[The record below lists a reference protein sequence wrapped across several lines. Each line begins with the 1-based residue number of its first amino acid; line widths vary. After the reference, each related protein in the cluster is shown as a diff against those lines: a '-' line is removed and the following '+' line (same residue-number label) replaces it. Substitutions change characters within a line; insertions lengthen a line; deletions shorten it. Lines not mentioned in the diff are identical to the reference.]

1 MFQSNSRYYVK
12 STITATQGVW
22 TTFLLSTDFE
32 LWANLETWT
41 DTVSIVLKNWVQIER
56 FEITATLW
64 TATIVKR
71 WITQGNPLATD
82 VWLQKQWADWTIAY
96 VTALAYDIIDKQ
108 WDTMEWPLTFQPLST
123 AERTA
128 LTPSNGSIV
137 YDTDLW
143 VLYQF
148 IWGAW
153 ASFASWTTPFASATV
168 AWKVEIA
175 TQWEV
180 DAWTDTWGSWAIV
193 SVIPSTFNT
202 WITNKIASQSDAL
215 IGSSNTKLMTPLRG
229 AEQIWQFSDTLV
241 ASELISYFWNGS
253 DWDVTIS
260 TTVTLARDMQYNS
273 LTITSA
279 WILKPAGYKIWVKWA
294 LTIDAGGKIQRN
306 GNSDGT
312 AGANWQSGTYWAGGT
327 GATAL
332 ASGTIGAIDGWA
344 NGWNWWYNAGWVAG
358 VSASAR
364 SPSYVNTTGASGWLW
379 GQYSGWSGGGW
390 GVCTRWAL
398 YNTFSTWQD
407 VIRNFFHPASNIGT
421 SMQLIPSSQ
430 YFWTWG
436 GWGWGGWGS
445 GDTSWGGGGGGGSGG
460 NGGIILIFANTFDN
474 QGTVEALWGNWKNWW
489 DAYSWAT
496 YAWGGGGGA
505 GWSWWVFILFYHT
518 LTNLWTVTLTWGTG
532 WTGGLK
538 SWVSATNWS
547 NGWDWTTWTSI
558 TVEIP

>member
-202 WITNKIASQSDAL
+202 WITNKLASQAEAEA
-215 IGSSNTKLMTPLRG
+215 GASNTKLMTPLRVAQYCPTASTTVAG
-229 AEQIWQFSDTLV
+229 KVEMATDWEATTWTDETRYINPKQAKDNYWAMEATASDTL
-241 ASELISYFWNGS
+241 
-253 DWDVTIS
+253 
-260 TTVTLARDMQYNS
+260 Q
-273 LTITSA
+273 
-279 WILKPAGYKIWVKWA
+279 
-294 LTIDAGGKIQRN
+294 
-306 GNSDGT
+306 
-312 AGANWQSGTYWAGGT
+312 
-327 GATAL
+327 
-332 ASGTIGAIDGWA
+332 
-344 NGWNWWYNAGWVAG
+344 
-358 VSASAR
+358 ASADTER
-364 SPSYVNTTGASGWLW
+364 TVEYTTGNYVKTKEIQLNQISNGGIARIKFDLKDARTTGAIWRIYINWIAVWTERTTALGTYTT
-379 GQYSGWSGGGW
+379 YSEDLPFENWDLIQ
-390 GVCTRWAL
+390 L
-398 YNTFSTWQD
+398 YIKTVGIWVTSVT
-407 VIRNFFHPASNIGT
+407 RNFRIYYT
-421 SMQLIPSSQ
+421 KSSLEQ
-430 YFWTWG
+430 
-436 GWGWGGWGS
+436 
-445 GDTSWGGGGGGGSGG
+445 
-460 NGGIILIFANTFDN
+460 IVI
-474 QGTVEALWGNWKNWW
+474 
-489 DAYSWAT
+489 
-496 YAWGGGGGA
+496 
-505 GWSWWVFILFYHT
+505 
-518 LTNLWTVTLTWGTG
+518 NL
-532 WTGGLK
+532 
-538 SWVSATNWS
+538 
-547 NGWDWTTWTSI
+547 D
-558 TVEIP
+558 

>member
-202 WITNKIASQSDAL
+202 GITNKLASQAEAEA
-215 IGSSNTKLMTPLRG
+215 GASNTKLMTPLR
-229 AEQIWQFSDTLV
+229 V
-241 ASELISYFWNGS
+241 AQYCP
-253 DWDVTIS
+253 TAS
-260 TTVTLARDMQYNS
+260 TTV
-273 LTITSA
+273 
-279 WILKPAGYKIWVKWA
+279 AGKVEM
-294 LTIDAGGKIQRN
+294 
-306 GNSDGT
+306 
-312 AGANWQSGTYWAGGT
+312 
-327 GATAL
+327 AT
-332 ASGTIGAIDGWA
+332 DW
-344 NGWNWWYNAGWVAG
+344 
-358 VSASAR
+358 
-364 SPSYVNTTGASGWLW
+364 
-379 GQYSGWSGGGW
+379 
-390 GVCTRWAL
+390 
-398 YNTFSTWQD
+398 
-407 VIRNFFHPASNIGT
+407 
-421 SMQLIPSSQ
+421 
-430 YFWTWG
+430 
-436 GWGWGGWGS
+436 
-445 GDTSWGGGGGGGSGG
+445 
-460 NGGIILIFANTFDN
+460 
-474 QGTVEALWGNWKNWW
+474 EA
-489 DAYSWAT
+489 
-496 YAWGGGGGA
+496 
-505 GWSWWVFILFYHT
+505 
-518 LTNLWTVTLTWGTG
+518 
-532 WTGGLK
+532 
-538 SWVSATNWS
+538 
-547 NGWDWTTWTSI
+547 TTWTDETRYINPKQAKDNYVTKNSVLPVDVAI
-558 TVEIP
+558 TSLGEESAFNATYTKLKEVQVATAWTYIVKTSQKLSASGGTYRSYVRVYKNGSAFWAEYDSWSVGSSVFLEYSENLTFAAWDLVQLYSKQSWDTVWAMNMNLYWAFWTLPTVTINNP